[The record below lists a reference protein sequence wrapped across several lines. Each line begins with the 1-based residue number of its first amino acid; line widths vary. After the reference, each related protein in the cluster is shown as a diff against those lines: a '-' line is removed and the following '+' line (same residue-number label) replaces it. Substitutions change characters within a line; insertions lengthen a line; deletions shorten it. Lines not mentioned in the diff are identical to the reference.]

1 MNKSFKW
8 ALHINF
14 FVFAILLNSVG
25 IVILK
30 SINNYGV
37 TELKASTLEL
47 FKDMPIAIISFA
59 FASFL
64 PRIGYKKVML
74 IALSIVS
81 LGLLQMYL
89 GNNFVSAQ
97 ILFAIVGSTFALI
110 KVAVYGSIGMVTSG
124 EKEHNSLMSTIEGT
138 FMFGVALAY
147 FLFPAFNVPNDP
159 NAWLNVYLVL
169 LGLVLVAGAFLG
181 RIPELPKASAEN
193 TLAQEFK
200 AMLGLIV
207 KMLVIVFV
215 ISAFLYVMAEQG
227 IMTWLP
233 TFNEKVLNLSEDNS
247 IRMASILALT
257 LGVGRILGGRLS
269 ERFHWSTVLI
279 GAIAGA
285 MVLVAFVLPQALDAE
300 VRDGGIRI
308 FGLPLIAF
316 IFPLVGLFIAPIY
329 PLLNSV
335 VLSALPKNLH
345 SPMTGLIVL
354 FSATGGTLGSRI
366 TAYFFER
373 LGGGAFYFTLVPMSL
388 LLVAVLLLKRLTAK
402 S

>member
-1 MNKSFKW
+1 MNKPFKW
-8 ALHINF
+8 ALHLNF

-37 TELKASTLEL
+37 SEIKASTLEL
-47 FKDMPIAIISFA
+47 LKDMPIAIISFV
-59 FASFL
+59 FASFI
-64 PRIGYKKVML
+64 PRIGYKRIML
-74 IALSIVS
+74 IALGIVS
-81 LGLLQMYL
+81 LGLIQMYF
-89 GNNFVSAQ
+89 GNSFTSSQ
-97 ILFAIVGSTFALI
+97 ILFALVGSTFALI
-110 KVAVYGSIGMVTSG
+110 KVGVYGSMGLVTAG
-124 EKEHNSLMSTIEGT
+124 EKEHNALMSAVEGT
-138 FMFGVALAY
+138 FMFGVASAY
-147 FLFPAFNVPNDP
+147 FIFPAFNTPGQP
-159 NAWLNVYLVL
+159 NAWLNAYLLLIALVVL
-169 LGLVLVAGAFLG
+169 AALFLA
-181 RIPELPKASAEN
+181 RIPELPKPEIKVS
-193 TLAQEFK
+193 LGQEFK
-200 AMLGLIV
+200 AMFSLIA
-207 KMLVIVFV
+207 KLLVIVFV
-215 ISAFLYVMAEQG
+215 ISAFFYVMAEQG

-269 ERFHWSTVLI
+269 EQFHWSAVLI
-279 GAIAGA
+279 GAIVGA

-388 LLVAVLLLKRLTAK
+388 LLVAVLLLKRLTTK